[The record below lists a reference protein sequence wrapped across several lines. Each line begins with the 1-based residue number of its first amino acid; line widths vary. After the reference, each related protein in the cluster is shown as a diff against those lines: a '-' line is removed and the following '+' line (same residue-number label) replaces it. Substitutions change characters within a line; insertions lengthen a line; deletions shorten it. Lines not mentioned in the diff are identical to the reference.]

1 MDEHGPAAEP
11 LAKRFAER
19 VLASRWPV
27 IAATLV
33 LVALGTSGIAR
44 LEFSADYRI
53 FFDEHNP
60 QLLGLEALENT
71 YGKNENIAFLI
82 VPDDGDATSQ
92 DALSTAV
99 WLTEAAW
106 QTPYTRRVDSLA
118 NFQYTTADGDDLY
131 VRDLVDPQELSRAET
146 RSRIRDVALSD
157 PRIAGSIL
165 GRNGDVSVV
174 NVTIELPQEG
184 LLDAVSE
191 VAEFARSLAA
201 EAEERFPGIDLRT
214 VGTVMVNQTFVEA
227 SIESQMIFLPA
238 SLLLMAVILGV
249 LTRGWAGVAAT
260 GLVIVFS
267 ILASVGL
274 GGWAG
279 LPFSPPISPAPT
291 IVLMIVVANC
301 VHLLVALQQ
310 RLRAGDSKHDAIVES
325 LRRNLH
331 PVFLASLTTALG
343 FLSMNFSEVPPYR
356 HLGNFV
362 AFGIGASFLLSV
374 TFLPALL
381 SLLPV
386 RAVTDRQRPDPDR
399 HRRGLSDRRRRG
411 LYRPDPDRR
420 RRGLSD
426 RHRPDPDRRRRG
438 LSMDALADFAL
449 RHRKPLFLG
458 WLVIVPAM
466 VLAIPRNELNDVLV
480 HFFDESVEFRRDTDF
495 MDEHLSGN
503 TLLEYSLHASAEGG
517 ATDPLFLGEVSN
529 FAEWYR
535 EQPPVRHVAVITDTF
550 QQLNKSM
557 HGDDPAAYRIPE
569 SQELAAQY
577 LLLYELSLPQGL
589 DVNNQIDRSRTAT
602 RMSVSAETLYSQEL
616 LELNARA
623 EAWLDENAPHV
634 ASVNS
639 TGPASLFAYIGQR
652 NIRAML
658 IGTVVVLVAISA
670 ILLFA
675 LRSLRLG
682 LISIVPNLT
691 PAVLGFGVWG
701 LTVGQVSLSLSVVVA
716 MTVGIVVDDT
726 VHFLSKYRRAR
737 LEDGRSPEDAV
748 RYAFDTAGRALVTT
762 TLVLVAGF
770 LIFAFSPFVPTAQ
783 VGVLTAMI
791 IGFALVADLSLLP
804 ALLTALD
811 RRSSKPN
818 AGVA

>member
-1 MDEHGPAAEP
+1 MQSEP
-11 LAKRFAER
+11 EDQRRPRDLAGERFAAR
-19 VLASRWPV
+19 FARRVLGARWLVISATLLLVVLASSGM
-27 IAATLV
+27 
-33 LVALGTSGIAR
+33 AL
-44 LEFSADYRI
+44 LEFSASYRI
-53 FFDEHNP
+53 FFDEDNP
-60 QLLGLEALENT
+60 QLLALQELENT

-92 DALSTAV
+92 LALSAAV

-106 QTPYTRRVDSLA
+106 QTPYSRRVDSLA
-118 NFQYTTADGDDLY
+118 NFQHTTADGDDLY
-131 VRDLVDPQELSRAET
+131 VRDLVDPQEIARSEARSQIRA
-146 RSRIRDVALSD
+146 VALSD

-165 GRNGDVSVV
+165 GLAGNVSVV
-174 NVTIELPQEG
+174 NVTIEMPEEDQLA
-184 LLDAVSE
+184 AVAE
-191 VAEFARSLAA
+191 VAEFAKSLAT

-227 SIESQMIFLPA
+227 SIESQLIFLPA

-249 LTRGWAGVAAT
+249 LTRGWPGVVGT
-260 GLVIVFS
+260 WLVIVFS

-279 LPFSPPISPAPT
+279 VPFSPPISPAPT

-301 VHLLVALQQ
+301 VHLLVAVQR
-310 RLRAGDSKHDAIVES
+310 RLRAGDSRHDAIVDAIR
-325 LRRNLH
+325 LNLH
-331 PVFLASLTTALG
+331 PVFLASLTTTLG

-362 AFGIGASFLLSV
+362 AFGIAASFILSV

-381 SLLPV
+381 SLLPI
-386 RAVTDRQRPDPDR
+386 RAAEE
-399 HRRGLSDRRRRG
+399 RRLPR
-411 LYRPDPDRR
+411 
-420 RRGLSD
+420 
-426 RHRPDPDRRRRG
+426 
-438 LSMDALADFAL
+438 LSMERLANAAL
-449 RHRKPLFLG
+449 RHRKALLLG

-480 HFFDESVEFRRDTDF
+480 HFFDESVEFRQDTDF

-503 TLLEYSLHASAEGG
+503 TLLEYSLHATADGG
-517 ATDPLFLGEVSN
+517 VTDPLFLAEVVK

-535 EQPPVRHVAVITDTF
+535 EQPPVRHVAVVTDTF
-550 QQLNKSM
+550 QQLNQSM
-557 HGDDPAAYRIPE
+557 HGDDPDAYRIPE

-589 DVNNQIDRSRTAT
+589 DLNNQIDRSRSAT
-602 RMSVSAETLYSQEL
+602 RISVSAETLYSQDV

-623 EAWLDENAPHV
+623 EAWLQENAPHV
-634 ASVNS
+634 AGVNG
-639 TGPASLFAYIGQR
+639 TGPAALFAYIGQR

-658 IGTVVVLVAISA
+658 IGTVVVLLAISA

-682 LISIVPNLT
+682 LVSIVPNLI

-701 LTVGQVSLSLSVVVA
+701 LTVGQVGLSLSVVVA
-716 MTVGIVVDDT
+716 MTIGIVVDDT

-737 LEDGRSPEDAV
+737 REYGQSSEDAV
-748 RYAFDTAGRALVTT
+748 RYAYETAGRALLTT
-762 TLVLVAGF
+762 TVVLVAGF
-770 LIFAFSPFVPTAQ
+770 GIFAFSPFVPTAQ

-791 IGFALVADLSLLP
+791 IGFALIADLSLLP
-804 ALLTALD
+804 ALLSTVD
-811 RRSSKPN
+811 RGSSQTSQETTR
-818 AGVA
+818 GRVQQSI

>member
-1 MDEHGPAAEP
+1 M
-11 LAKRFAER
+11 
-19 VLASRWPV
+19 LASRWPV

-33 LVALGTSGIAR
+33 LVALGSSGIAR

-60 QLLGLEALENT
+60 QLLGLDALENT
-71 YGKNENIAFLI
+71 YGKNENVAFLI
-82 VPDDGDATSQ
+82 VPDDGDATSE
-92 DALSTAV
+92 DALSAAV

-131 VRDLVDPQELSRAET
+131 VRDLVDPLELSRAET
-146 RSRIRDVALSD
+146 RSRIRDIALSD

-174 NVTIELPQEG
+174 NVTIELPEQG
-184 LLDAVSE
+184 LLDAVAE
-191 VAEFARSLAA
+191 VAEFARSLAD
-201 EAEERFPGIDLRT
+201 EAEQRFPGMDLRT

-386 RAVTDRQRPDPDR
+386 RAVK
-399 HRRGLSDRRRRG
+399 DRRRRG
-411 LYRPDPDRR
+411 F
-420 RRGLSD
+420 
-426 RHRPDPDRRRRG
+426 
-438 LSMDALADFAL
+438 SMDVLADFAL

-480 HFFDESVEFRRDTDF
+480 HFFDESVEFRQDTDF

-602 RMSVSAETLYSQEL
+602 RVSVSAETLYSQEL

-639 TGPASLFAYIGQR
+639 TGPAALFAYIGQR

-811 RRSSKPN
+811 RLTDQSSKRN
-818 AGVA
+818 AGVG

>member
-1 MDEHGPAAEP
+1 MPAGEP
-11 LAKRFAER
+11 LAKRFAEG
-19 VLASRWPV
+19 VLASRWRV
-27 IAATLV
+27 IGAALL
-33 LVALGTSGIAR
+33 LVAVATGGIAR
-44 LEFSADYRI
+44 LEFAADYRI
-53 FFDEHNP
+53 FFDRDNP
-60 QLLGLEALENT
+60 QLLALEELENT
-71 YGKNENIAFLI
+71 YGKSENIAFLI
-82 VPDDGDATSQ
+82 VPDDADATSQ
-92 DALSTAV
+92 DALAAAV

-118 NFQYTTADGDDLY
+118 NFQHTTADGDDLF
-131 VRDLVDPQELSRAET
+131 VRDLVDPAALPQADA
-146 RSRIRDVALSD
+146 RSRIRDIALSD

-165 GRNGDVSVV
+165 GRDGDVSVV

-184 LLDAVSE
+184 LLDAVRE
-191 VAEFARSLAA
+191 VAEFARSLAR
-201 EAEERFPGIDLRT
+201 EAEQRFPGMDLRT

-260 GLVIVFS
+260 GIVIVFS

-274 GGWAG
+274 GAWAG

-310 RLRAGDSKHDAIVES
+310 RLRAGDSRHDAIVEA
-325 LRRNLH
+325 LRLNLH

-362 AFGIGASFLLSV
+362 AFGIAASFLLSV

-386 RAVTDRQRPDPDR
+386 RAAK
-399 HRRGLSDRRRRG
+399 RRRFPG
-411 LYRPDPDRR
+411 P
-420 RRGLSD
+420 G
-426 RHRPDPDRRRRG
+426 
-438 LSMDALADFAL
+438 MAALAGYAL
-449 RHRKPLFLG
+449 RYRKALLWVWP
-458 WLVIVPAM
+458 VIAAAM
-466 VLAIPRNELNDVLV
+466 ILAIPRNELNDVLV
-480 HFFDESVEFRRDTDF
+480 HFFDEDVEFRQDTDF

-503 TLLEYSLHASAEGG
+503 TLLEYSLRASADGG
-517 ATDPLFLGEVSN
+517 ATDPRFLGEVSE

-557 HGDDPAAYRIPE
+557 HGDDPAQYRIPE

-589 DVNNQIDRSRTAT
+589 DVNNQIDRSRSAT
-602 RMSVSAETLYSQEL
+602 RVSVSAETLDSREVL
-616 LELNARA
+616 DLNARA
-623 EAWLDENAPHV
+623 ETWLADNAPHV
-634 ASVNS
+634 ARASS
-639 TGPASLFAYIGQR
+639 TGPATLFAYIGQR

-658 IGTVVVLVAISA
+658 IGTAVVLVAISA
-670 ILLFA
+670 ILLLA

-682 LISIVPNLT
+682 VISIVPNLL

-716 MTVGIVVDDT
+716 MTIGIVVDDT

-737 LEDGRSPEDAV
+737 AEYGRSPDDAV

-783 VGVLTAMI
+783 VGILTAMI

-804 ALLTALD
+804 ALLTAVD
-811 RRSSKPN
+811 RIRS
-818 AGVA
+818 